1 MDIYVGNL
9 AWAVDSDALR
19 GAFEQHGEVASAR
32 VIMDKF
38 TGKSKGFGFVEMPD
52 AEAEI
57 AIKELD
63 QTEHDGKVIS
73 VAVARPREERPHNN
87 NNRNFRRDNGRDYN
101 RSNNSKRW

>member
-38 TGKSKGFGFVEMPD
+38 TGKSKGFGFVEMPNED
-52 AEAEI
+52 EGNA
-57 AIKELD
+57 AIEKLNGYELSGRALRVNKSD
-63 QTEHDGKVIS
+63 PK
-73 VAVARPREERPHNN
+73 PREERGPS
-87 NNRNFRRDNGRDYN
+87 RGPSRSYDGR
-101 RSNNSKRW
+101 